1 MKEAFWVAYSC
12 LDAVFRKKAFSGI
25 ELNNALKCCSEKNR
39 AVVTKLFYGTLELA
53 LKYDYILS
61 LYAKTVKPSVATALK
76 MGLYAFEALNLPQAA
91 AVNETV
97 ALIKNLGKGGAAG
110 FANAVMRRATDDLK
124 EGKINF
130 GEDELKAAA
139 LKNGFPQ
146 WAALRLENDFGR
158 ETALKFVSYRQDEA
172 WGHVR
177 YNPFRIELRDFESL
191 LSDRQISFRQGP
203 FKGGYFVKGRLDG
216 VPQDLFT
223 FQSAG
228 SMAVERKISRPLRRA
243 RWKIGVG
250 GAAFASG
257 GDSSLRHTSPQNR
270 FD

>member
-1 MKEAFWVAYSC
+1 MKEAFLAAYSC

-110 FANAVMRRATDDLK
+110 FANAVMRL
-124 EGKINF
+124 
-130 GEDELKAAA
+130 
-139 LKNGFPQ
+139 
-146 WAALRLENDFGR
+146 
-158 ETALKFVSYRQDEA
+158 
-172 WGHVR
+172 
-177 YNPFRIELRDFESL
+177 SL
-191 LSDRQISFRQGP
+191 IH
-203 FKGGYFVKGRLDG
+203 
-216 VPQDLFT
+216 
-223 FQSAG
+223 
-228 SMAVERKISRPLRRA
+228 I
-243 RWKIGVG
+243 
-250 GAAFASG
+250 
-257 GDSSLRHTSPQNR
+257 
-270 FD
+270 

>member
-97 ALIKNLGKGGAAG
+97 ALIK
-110 FANAVMRRATDDLK
+110 
-124 EGKINF
+124 I
-130 GEDELKAAA
+130 
-139 LKNGFPQ
+139 
-146 WAALRLENDFGR
+146 WAR
-158 ETALKFVSYRQDEA
+158 EARQDLQT
-172 WGHVR
+172 
-177 YNPFRIELRDFESL
+177 PSC
-191 LSDRQISFRQGP
+191 
-203 FKGGYFVKGRLDG
+203 
-216 VPQDLFT
+216 
-223 FQSAG
+223 
-228 SMAVERKISRPLRRA
+228 
-243 RWKIGVG
+243 
-250 GAAFASG
+250 GAQ
-257 GDSSLRHTSPQNR
+257 RTT
-270 FD
+270 

>member
-1 MKEAFWVAYSC
+1 MKEAFLAAYSC

-172 WGHVR
+172 WRHVR

-203 FKGGYFVKGRLDG
+203 SREV
-216 VPQDLFT
+216 
-223 FQSAG
+223 
-228 SMAVERKISRPLRRA
+228 IS
-243 RWKIGVG
+243 
-250 GAAFASG
+250 
-257 GDSSLRHTSPQNR
+257 
-270 FD
+270 